1 MVYKKVLAAIEL
13 DETSAHRVLD
23 TAWKIVGSEAEVLAL
38 HVVEPQYVQ
47 YSFDPT
53 FTGSLVKSLE
63 REAMESAGRRVADL
77 CAGYKVDED
86 HQVVVLGHAASE
98 IRDYARHNGI
108 DLIVMGTHGRRGW
121 QRLLGST
128 AAAVL
133 HGAPAD
139 VFMCRVGSD
148 GSG

>member
-1 MVYKKVLAAIEL
+1 MYNNVLAAIEL
-13 DETSAHRVLD
+13 SESSAKLVLEAARDIAGDETHLMV
-23 TAWKIVGSEAEVLAL
+23 L

-53 FTGSLVKSLE
+53 FTGSLIKSIE
-63 REAMESAGRRVADL
+63 REAMESAERRVAEL
-77 CAGYKVDED
+77 CEPYGVDESA
-86 HQVVVLGHAASE
+86 QKVVMGHAASE
-98 IRDYARHNGI
+98 IREHARASGA

-139 VFMCRVGSD
+139 VFMCRVAPEES
-148 GSG
+148 S